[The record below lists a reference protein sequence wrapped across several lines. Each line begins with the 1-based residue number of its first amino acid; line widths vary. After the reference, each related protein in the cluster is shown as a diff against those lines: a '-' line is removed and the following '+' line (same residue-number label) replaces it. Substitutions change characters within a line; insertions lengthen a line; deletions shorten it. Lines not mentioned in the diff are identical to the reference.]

1 MDDKKPGSRD
11 ISDLKARLGLKKT
24 GTMQTV
30 TPGGEPTA
38 PPPSSFGGS
47 SPAPQAPSAIPSPF
61 GQPAPVAVAPA
72 APAPPPD
79 PRRDPFASAQAANL
93 AAFYGMGQ
101 ALPGSA
107 EGVGEPMDKPKPW
120 GRIAGYVVAGV
131 AVFLGG
137 TVWGG
142 ISSSRRDFNETTD
155 QAIVIRN
162 EVEKQQKV
170 LESIIAALSK
180 KTQGGVDLDQA
191 TQMATVAQKKP
202 DTKAIFHAN
211 YQHLETLE
219 IDRLF
224 SYYSNT
230 NKLYDLIE
238 AHAKKTLADKDAI
251 QKYLDKAKSDKNYAV
266 ILDTSGPI
274 QLAKFVEVGGPVCP
288 TPGDTSCSPDVL
300 KFSYRMEAGAQLST
314 RPVKGKP
321 GETIIPLQQTPLF
334 KTVASGS
341 TDALA
346 AEAYGRRR
354 SEIVEI
360 VAELEKTS
368 KELLPELKKTAERP
382 HVFTF

>member
-24 GTMQTV
+24 GTMQVV
-30 TPGGEPTA
+30 TPGGASAA
-38 PPPSSFGGS
+38 PGGA
-47 SPAPQAPSAIPSPF
+47 PAPIPSPF
-61 GQPAPVAVAPA
+61 GQPAPVAQAPA

-79 PRRDPFASAQAANL
+79 PRRDPFAQAQAANL

-107 EGVGEPMDKPKPW
+107 EGVGEPMDKPRPW
-120 GRIAGYVVAGV
+120 GRIAGYVGAGL

-155 QAIVIRN
+155 QAVVIRN
-162 EVEKQQKV
+162 EVDKQQKV
-170 LESIIAALSK
+170 LETVILALSK
-180 KTQGGVDLDQA
+180 KVPGGVDLDQA
-191 TQMATVAQKKP
+191 TQLATVAQKKP
-202 DTKAIFHAN
+202 DTKAVFHAN

-238 AHAKKTLADKDAI
+238 AHAKKTMADKEAI
-251 QKYLDKAKSDKNYAV
+251 QRYIDKSKSDKLYGIIV
-266 ILDTSGPI
+266 DTSGPI
-274 QLAKFVEVGGPVCP
+274 QVAKFVEIGGQICP
-288 TPGDTSCSPDVL
+288 TAGDTNCSPDVM
-300 KFSYRMEAGAQLST
+300 KFSYRMETGGQLSQ
-314 RPVKGKP
+314 RGVKGKP
-321 GETIIPLQQTPLF
+321 GETILPLNQTPLF

-341 TDALA
+341 TDSLA

-354 SEIVEI
+354 TEIVEL

-368 KELLPELKKTAERP
+368 KELLPELRKTAERP